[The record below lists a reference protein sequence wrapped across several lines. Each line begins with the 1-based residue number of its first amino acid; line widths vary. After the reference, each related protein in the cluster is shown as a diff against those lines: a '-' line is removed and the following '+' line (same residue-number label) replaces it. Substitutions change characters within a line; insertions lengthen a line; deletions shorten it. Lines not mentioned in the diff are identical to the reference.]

1 MPRRTNPLVLFAI
14 DHPVTMG
21 MAVLGVLVLGWLSL
35 GRLPLEFLP
44 AFSSSN
50 ITVTAP
56 YQSSSP
62 EEVEREVVRP
72 LEDALGTINGVDTLS
87 ATATSDSA
95 RVSILWN
102 LLADSLT
109 LSSIRSIRP
118 SINSL
123 H

>member
-1 MPRRTNPLVLFAI
+1 MEKRTNPLVLFAV

-35 GRLPLEFLP
+35 TRLPLEFLP

-62 EEVEREVVRP
+62 AEVEREVVRP
-72 LEDALGTINGVDTLS
+72 LEDSTL
-87 ATATSDSA
+87 
-95 RVSILWN
+95 R
-102 LLADSLT
+102 
-109 LSSIRSIRP
+109 
-118 SINSL
+118 
-123 H
+123 